1 MAGSSQDPTAPHR
14 RRRRAARRAA
24 GPPAQAS
31 TAPMADPER
40 AADQES
46 LTDPARAAIPAGPG
60 DTGTGLAADAGSAV
74 IEALIA
80 DPLAAPHVVPA
91 HHPDAAGS
99 AEVVHGSP
107 GSAPAGPG
115 HSHAGSPGNG
125 PAHPTAPHRDRPDR
139 AGSASGEAPRRS
151 GRSSREESAERSLR
165 SLVTTR
171 SSQVSPTA
179 ALRAREVAL
188 PSADDLAAAE
198 RDLVIVRR
206 HYVPPTALSTGRR
219 QEWPN
224 KRGSAG
230 GSSGAGGAGAGSKP
244 GAGGSGS

>member
-1 MAGSSQDPTAPHR
+1 
-14 RRRRAARRAA
+14 
-24 GPPAQAS
+24 
-31 TAPMADPER
+31 MADPER

-46 LTDPARAAIPAGPG
+46 PTDPAGAATPAEPG
-60 DTGTGLAADAGSAV
+60 ETRSANAGSAV
-74 IEALIA
+74 TEALIA

-91 HHPDAAGS
+91 HHPDAAGAS
-99 AEVVHGSP
+99 EVVHGSP

-125 PAHPTAPHRDRPDR
+125 PAHPTPPHRDRPDR
-139 AGSASGEAPRRS
+139 SGSPSGDAPRRS

-230 GSSGAGGAGAGSKP
+230 GGSGAGGAGAGSKP

>member
-31 TAPMADPER
+31 TAPIADP

-46 LTDPARAAIPAGPG
+46 PTDPASVRSSGPG
-60 DTGTGLAADAGSAV
+60 DATAAPAAGSTSTGP
-74 IEALIA
+74 EALIA
-80 DPLAAPHVVPA
+80 DPLAAPSVVPT
-91 HHPDAAGS
+91 HHPDAVGTAD
-99 AEVVHGSP
+99 VVHGSP

-115 HSHAGSPGNG
+115 HSHAGSPGGG
-125 PAHPTAPHRDRPDR
+125 PAHSAAPHRERADRS
-139 AGSASGEAPRRS
+139 GSGSGDAPRRS

-219 QEWPN
+219 QDWPN
-224 KRGSAG
+224 KRGSTGGPG
-230 GSSGAGGAGAGSKP
+230 GSGDGSKP
-244 GAGGSGS
+244 GGSGS